1 MSIETKTL
9 DCPEAVELTVGMG
22 EVMVAESPHVL
33 RCIGIGSCIAV
44 ALYDKATAMGGLAH
58 IMLPQI
64 AESSDKSSPARYSDA
79 AVAMMVNEMQ
89 ERDVCICNLKAKIF
103 GGSNMFSDII
113 SPDSTMNIGQRNIS
127 AVREELIKHDIEI
140 VVEDVGGHVGRSVLF
155 DMRDGSVVVR
165 TINVGEKKY

>member
-9 DCPEAVELTVGMG
+9 DCPKAMELTVGMG

-44 ALYDKATAMGGLAH
+44 ALYDRAAAIGGLAH

-79 AVAMMVNEMQ
+79 AVAMMGNEMQ
-89 ERDVCICNLKAKIF
+89 ERDVSICNLKAKIF
-103 GGSNMFSDII
+103 GGANMFSDII
-113 SPDSTMNIGQRNIS
+113 SPGSTMNIGQRNIS
-127 AVREELIKHDIEI
+127 AVREELLKHDIEI
-140 VVEDVGGHVGRSVLF
+140 IVEDVGGHVGRSVQF
-155 DMRDGSVVVR
+155 NMRDCSVVIR

>member
-1 MSIETKTL
+1 MSVETNTL
-9 DCPEAVELTVGMG
+9 DCPETSEFTVGMG
-22 EVMVAESPHVL
+22 EVMIADAPHVL
-33 RCIGIGSCIAV
+33 KCIGIGSCVAV
-44 ALYDKATAMGGLAH
+44 ALYDRTAAMGGLAH

-64 AESSDKSSPARYSDA
+64 VESSDKSSPARYGDA

-89 ERDVCICNLKAKIF
+89 ERDVSVCNLKAKIF
-103 GGSNMFSDII
+103 GGANMFSDII
-113 SPDSTMNIGQRNIS
+113 SPDSTMNIGQRNIF

-140 VVEDVGGHVGRSVLF
+140 IVEDVGGHIGRSVLF

>member
-1 MSIETKTL
+1 MSIEIKML
-9 DCPEAVELTVGMG
+9 DCPETVELTVGMG
-22 EVMVAESPHVL
+22 EIMVAESPYAL
-33 RCIGIGSCIAV
+33 RCIGVGSCVAV
-44 ALYDKATAMGGLAH
+44 ALYDKAAAIGGLAH

-64 AESSDKSSPARYSDA
+64 AKSSDKSSPARYGDM

-89 ERDVCICNLKAKIF
+89 ERDVSICNLKAKIF
-103 GGSNMFSDII
+103 GGANMFSNII

-155 DMRDGSVVVR
+155 DMRDGSVVVK
-165 TINVGEKKY
+165 TTNVGEKNY